1 MKSIQ
6 TLLDIALKSRASDLI
21 LKADAPPALRID
33 GRIASRPDL
42 GTISYEEMHEMAMSV
57 LYSATRDN
65 LVRSGTAAGD
75 DTEIGAGVAGGNA
88 DDLMRRLLDQ
98 QEIDA
103 VFTVSGLVRVR
114 ANLFLQRGAIGA
126 ALRLIPLRPFSLDA
140 LMLPKVLKEQAMQPQ
155 GLILVTG
162 PTGSGKSTTL
172 AALVDHVTEHRRAN
186 IVTVEDPI
194 EYVFEDK
201 NSVVSQREVG
211 ADTKSFANALRAVM
225 RQTPDVIVIGEMRD
239 ADTMRVALTAAEIG
253 HLVISTLHTI
263 SAVGTID
270 RILNAFPPH
279 ERDQVRMQLAAT
291 LTCVVSQRLALRSS
305 GTGRVPA
312 VEVMT
317 GSPTIKKQI
326 EDGESLSDIYTSIKE
341 GGHFGMN
348 TLNQSLQALVQG
360 RSITADEAVAA
371 TNNLTELRQML
382 RSSSRQ

>member
-33 GRIASRPDL
+33 GRIASRADL
-42 GTISYEEMHEMAMSV
+42 GVVSYEEMHEMAMSV

-65 LVRSGTAAGD
+65 LVRSGTAVGD
-75 DTEIGAGVAGGNA
+75 DSEIGAGVASGNA

-126 ALRLIPLRPFSLDA
+126 ALRLIPLRPYSLDA

-172 AALVDHVTEHRRAN
+172 AALIDHVTEHRRAN

-225 RQTPDVIVIGEMRD
+225 RQSPDVIVIGEMRD

-291 LTCVVSQRLALRSS
+291 LTCVVSQRLALRAS

-326 EDGESLSDIYTSIKE
+326 EDGEALSDIYTSIKE

-348 TLNQSLQALVQG
+348 TLNQSFQTLVQA
-360 RSITADEAVAA
+360 RSITADEAFAA

-382 RSSSRQ
+382 RSSRQ

>member
-1 MKSIQ
+1 MKSIHN
-6 TLLDIALKSRASDLI
+6 LLDVALKSRASDLI

-33 GRIASRPDL
+33 GRIQSRTDI
-42 GTISYEEMHEMAMSV
+42 GTLSFAEMHEMAMSI
-57 LYSATRDN
+57 LYSSTRDN
-65 LVRSGTAAGD
+65 LVRAGTAAGD
-75 DTEIGAGVAGGNA
+75 DERIGAEVAGENA

-126 ALRLIPLRPFSLDA
+126 ALRLIPLRPHSLDA
-140 LMLPKVLKEQAMQPQ
+140 LMLPKVLKEQAMLPQ
-155 GLILVTG
+155 GLIMVTG

-186 IVTVEDPI
+186 VVTVEDPI

-211 ADTKSFANALRAVM
+211 ADTRSFATALRAVM

-239 ADTMRVALTAAEIG
+239 ADTIRVALTAAEIG
-253 HLVISTLHTI
+253 HLVITTLHTI

-270 RILNAFPPH
+270 RILNAFPLH
-279 ERDQVRMQLAAT
+279 EREQVRLQLAAT
-291 LTCVVSQRLALRSS
+291 LSCVVSQRLVLRAT

-326 EDGESLSDIYTSIKE
+326 EDGESYSDIYNSIKE

-348 TLNQSLQALVQG
+348 TLNQSLQQLVQARG
-360 RSITADEAVAA
+360 ITAEEASAA
-371 TNNLTELRQML
+371 TNNLTELKQML
-382 RSSSRQ
+382 RSSRH

>member
-6 TLLDIALKSRASDLI
+6 SLLDLALKSRASDLI

-33 GRIASRPDL
+33 GRITSRPDL
-42 GTISYEEMHEMAMSV
+42 GTITYEEMYEMAMSV

-88 DDLMRRLLDQ
+88 DELMRRLLDQ

-126 ALRLIPLRPFSLDA
+126 ALRLIPLRPYSLDA
-140 LMLPKVLKEQAMQPQ
+140 LMLPKVLKDQAMQPQ

-186 IVTVEDPI
+186 VVTVEDPI

-270 RILNAFPPH
+270 RILNAFPLH

-291 LTCVVSQRLALRSS
+291 LTCVVSQRLALRAS

-326 EDGESLSDIYTSIKE
+326 EDGEALSDIYNSIKE

-348 TLNQSLQALVQG
+348 TLNQSLQTLVQA
-360 RSITADEAVAA
+360 RSITADEAFAA
-371 TNNLTELRQML
+371 TNNLTELKQML
-382 RSSSRQ
+382 RSSRQ